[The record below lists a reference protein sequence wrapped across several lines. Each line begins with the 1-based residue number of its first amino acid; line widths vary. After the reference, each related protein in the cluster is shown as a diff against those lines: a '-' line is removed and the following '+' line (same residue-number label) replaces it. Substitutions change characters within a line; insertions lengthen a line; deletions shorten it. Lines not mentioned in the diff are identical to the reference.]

1 MPDRY
6 GMRECDVGDPRQR
19 DPDFGGSSRLMT
31 VFYERARNWWIGSDP
46 GLLRLRAATRTT
58 ASLACSLGILYLLTR
73 ATGQPLTV
81 ALLGVIITMIAAQ
94 SVNEADPRQQ
104 RITMALL
111 PLPAALSITA
121 ASLLAGH
128 LVAGDVVFV
137 VVVFAAVYARRF
149 GSRGRALG
157 MVAFNAYFATLY
169 LRASISE
176 LPWMIG
182 AVVVGAVCTFVIRT
196 YALPDRPDRVLR
208 ATVRAL
214 RARMDI
220 VVDTTTEAVRTGYLD
235 ERQLRRMRARTIR
248 LNETALLIQDQI
260 EDKANPAMLWPGVTG
275 EHLTPWLF
283 DAELAVEWVST
294 AGRRLAVLG
303 TDPASEHAAL
313 PAAIPSATRDDLVAA
328 LAQLSRAIRVPQP
341 GGLQQ
346 AAKQA
351 QRILDQQPRPTPA
364 DDPSN
369 ADIRRLALAIIN
381 AAKATADVRAIVE
394 GAAPTSTDVLE
405 STLQHTDVSPPSGSD
420 GDGQQSDQKSSGLR
434 PSTRQAIQVSLAA
447 ALAIVAGQLV
457 SPTRWFWAVIATFVI
472 FAGTNSWG
480 ETLTKGWQRLVGTML
495 GVPCGMLVATLFA
508 GNQLGSLGM
517 IFVCLFCAFYFKDV
531 TYSLMTFWITTML
544 ALLYG
549 LLGEFSLGVLMLR
562 IEETAIGAVIGI
574 TVAIVVLPTNTR
586 TAIREDTHAFL
597 TALSALIENS
607 VATMFCD
614 GKAVSP
620 TEQARE
626 LDRSLQQFRVTAK
639 PLLAGVAG
647 LAGRRSIRRGL
658 RLFTACDR
666 YGRSLARSS
675 EQYQEPVGSQPQ
687 AAAFMAAA
695 AQTQRNIDTLVAI
708 IDGECAATVNSGTDE
723 LDAAETLA
731 RHQAGEA
738 EPQPDTRRFLTA
750 VHALRQIE
758 GSVITAATNLGARDS
773 VKVAQNVG

>member
-1 MPDRY
+1 MSSQF
-6 GMRECDVGDPRQR
+6 GVHEHDVGDTRLVNPGFART
-19 DPDFGGSSRLMT
+19 GGVSASITM
-31 VFYERARNWWIGSDP
+31 FCERARNWWIGSDP

-58 ASLACSLGILYLLTR
+58 ASLASSLGILYLLTR

-111 PLPAALSITA
+111 PLPAAISITA

-128 LVAGDVVFV
+128 LLAGDVVFV
-137 VVVFAAVYARRF
+137 VVVFAAVYARRY
-149 GSRGRALG
+149 GARGRALG

-182 AVVVGAVCTFVIRT
+182 AVVVGAVSTFVIRT
-196 YALPDRPDRVLR
+196 YVLPDRPERVLR

-214 RARMDI
+214 RARMAI
-220 VVDTTTEAVRTGYLD
+220 VVDTTTEAVRTGRLD
-235 ERQLRRMRARTIR
+235 ERQLRRMRSRIIR

-260 EDKANPAMLWPGVTG
+260 EDKANPATLWPGVTG
-275 EHLTPWLF
+275 EQLTPWLF
-283 DAELAVEWVST
+283 DAELAVEWVAT
-294 AGRRLAVLG
+294 AGRRLAVLD
-303 TDPASEHAAL
+303 TDTPPQN
-313 PAAIPSATRDDLVAA
+313 PAAIPNTTRGELVAA
-328 LAQLSRAIRVPQP
+328 LTQLARALRVPQP
-341 GGLQQ
+341 GGLQR
-346 AAKQA
+346 AADRA
-351 QRILDQQPRPTPA
+351 QRILDQQPSPTPA
-364 DDPSN
+364 DDPGR
-369 ADIRRLALAIIN
+369 ADVRRLALAIIN
-381 AAKATADVRAIVE
+381 AAKATADVRALVE
-394 GAAPTSTDVLE
+394 GAAPMSTDVLE
-405 STLQHTDVSPPSGSD
+405 SALQDAQAVPPESD
-420 GDGQQSDQKSSGLR
+420 GDGQQADKQSGLR

-447 ALAIVAGQLV
+447 ALAIGAGQLV
-457 SPTRWFWAVIATFVI
+457 SPTRWFWAVIAAFVI

-480 ETLTKGWQRLVGTML
+480 ETLTKGWQRLIGTML

-508 GNQLGSLGM
+508 GNQLGSLAM

-574 TVAIVVLPTNTR
+574 TVAILVLPTNTR
-586 TAIREDTHAFL
+586 TAIRDDTRSFL
-597 TALSALIENS
+597 AALSALIENS
-607 VATMFCD
+607 IATMFCD
-614 GKAVSP
+614 GKATSP

-639 PLLAGVAG
+639 PLMAGVAG

-666 YGRSLARSS
+666 YGRSLARIS
-675 EQYQEPVGSQPQ
+675 EQYQEPVGSQPHGRCVHVGRS
-687 AAAFMAAA
+687 ADP
-695 AQTQRNIDTLVAI
+695 TQHRLAGGNHRWRLLGDR
-708 IDGECAATVNSGTDE
+708 E
-723 LDAAETLA
+723 L
-731 RHQAGEA
+731 
-738 EPQPDTRRFLTA
+738 
-750 VHALRQIE
+750 
-758 GSVITAATNLGARDS
+758 RDR
-773 VKVAQNVG
+773 

>member
-1 MPDRY
+1 MSSQF
-6 GMRECDVGDPRQR
+6 GVHEHDVGDTRK
-19 DPDFGGSSRLMT
+19 DNSDFGGTDGLSVSVTML
-31 VFYERARNWWIGSDP
+31 YERARNWWIGSDP
-46 GLLRLRAATRTT
+46 GFLRLRAATRTT
-58 ASLACSLGILYLLTR
+58 ASLASSLGILYLLTR
-73 ATGQPLTV
+73 VTGQPLTV

-149 GSRGRALG
+149 GARGRALG

-182 AVVVGAVCTFVIRT
+182 AVVVGTVCTFVIRT
-196 YALPDRPDRVLR
+196 YVLPDRPERVLR

-214 RARMDI
+214 RARMAI
-220 VVDTTTEAVRTGYLD
+220 VVDATTEAVRTGYLD
-235 ERQLRRMRARTIR
+235 ERRLRRMRARTIR

-260 EDKANPAMLWPGVTG
+260 EDKANPAVLWPGVTG
-275 EHLTPWLF
+275 EQLTPWLF

-294 AGRRLAVLG
+294 AGRRLAALG
-303 TDPASEHAAL
+303 TETVSEDPAS
-313 PAAIPSATRDDLVAA
+313 IPTTTRGELVAA
-328 LAQLSRAIRVPQP
+328 LTQLARALRVPQP

-346 AAKQA
+346 AAEQA
-351 QRILDQQPRPTPA
+351 QRILDQQPRPTPT
-364 DDPSN
+364 DDPGN
-369 ADIRRLALAIIN
+369 AAIRRLALAIIN

-394 GAAPTSTDVLE
+394 GAAPVSTDVA
-405 STLQHTDVSPPSGSD
+405 PAPASD
-420 GDGQQSDQKSSGLR
+420 GDGQQADKQSSGLR

-480 ETLTKGWQRLVGTML
+480 ETLTKGWQRLIGTML

-508 GNQLGSLGM
+508 GNQLGSLVM

-549 LLGEFSLGVLMLR
+549 LLGQFSLSVLMLR

-574 TVAIVVLPTNTR
+574 TVAILVLPTNTR
-586 TAIREDTHAFL
+586 TAIRDDTRSFL

-607 VATMFCD
+607 VTTMFCD

-639 PLLAGVAG
+639 PLMAGVAG

-675 EQYQEPVGSQPQ
+675 EQYQEPIGTQPQ
-687 AAAFMAAA
+687 ADAFMSAA
-695 AQTQRNIDTLVAI
+695 AQTRRNIDTLVAI
-708 IDGECAATVNSGTDE
+708 IDGDCAATINSATDE

-750 VHALRQIE
+750 VHALRHIE
-758 GSVITAATNLGARDS
+758 GSAITAATNLGARDS